1 MCLGVAICYNKWC
14 CLNIYIYDTPFHPLA
29 YLHFPDILNGHK
41 WGVYLKIRDQTYKT
55 NLSRVQP
62 VQSHGGYYGL
72 LHISTHYKYTT
83 AVTRGG
89 LCAGDVGRTPQ
100 CPHPPG
106 VARSHEVGEDPY
118 GARRGERA
126 ARLFHAKFVS
136 LEILLLPGWKKGGTV
151 SDHER
156 GR

>member
-1 MCLGVAICYNKWC
+1 MATN
-14 CLNIYIYDTPFHPLA
+14 
-29 YLHFPDILNGHK
+29 
-41 WGVYLKIRDQTYKT
+41 GVYTSRSETKHIKPTFPEF
-55 NLSRVQP
+55 NLFKVMG
-62 VQSHGGYYGL
+62 VTTDYF
-72 LHISTHYKYTT
+72 ISTYYKYTT

-89 LCAGDVGRTPQ
+89 LCAGDAGRTPQ

-136 LEILLLPGWKKGGTV
+136 LEILLLPG
-151 SDHER
+151 
-156 GR
+156 